1 MRLYSGIF
9 FDNGLHITYHFDP
22 PHPYLPTEV
31 NEGDEVT
38 VDIIGIVLK
47 KEFGVAQCRVGYK
60 WFYDVDVDEDGPFKV
75 IELDSSIST
84 PCQCLSCDPDGTR
97 YICSCEEPEEDNS
110 VSHKYLRHQKDS
122 DVPLH
127 MTLYTDKNTRPVETG
142 RYLKKYPEEIL
153 EMYGYA
159 TLIGKWGYFDK

>member
-60 WFYDVDVDEDGPFKV
+60 WFYDIDVDEDGPFKV
-75 IELDSSIST
+75 D
-84 PCQCLSCDPDGTR
+84 D
-97 YICSCEEPEEDNS
+97 S